1 LGAQN
6 QIEGPLPGVVS
17 GGGEHDSCMVTD
29 AVSLAFAVKRA
40 GGGIPPA
47 PRYGI

>member
-29 AVSLAFAVKRA
+29 VVSLALPGSAPAA
-40 GGGIPPA
+40 GS
-47 PRYGI
+47 RSRFQRSW